1 MVCVRLNPVKGIGE
15 VSSVRMSEQDAIALT
30 RALLRFETVNP
41 PGRERDCARH
51 AGALLEQWGF
61 RVEYHEYA
69 EARTS
74 WIARAGGS
82 PAKAPLCLTGHLDVV
97 PLGARAWTRDPFAG
111 ETQGDRLYGRGS
123 SDMKAGV
130 AAMLLASRNISKKLS
145 NTPGIVLVLTA
156 AEEGGCI
163 GSYHLAQTQLLGSA
177 GAMIVGEPTSN
188 YPYVGHKGSLKFYA
202 RFRGVSAHGSMPEL
216 GVNAIYKAVRALSRL
231 ESFDFGQAPH
241 PVMGQPTMNVG
252 TFEGG
257 NTVNSV
263 PDAASFGVDIRT
275 VPVMDHAAL
284 RAKLQATLGSE
295 AELEVFSDMNAV
307 WTEPQEDW
315 VRRVF
320 EIAGRTLGVKPEPRA
335 QTYNTDA
342 GNLLKVYKGAPTVV
356 LGPGEPQQA
365 HQTDEY
371 CSMERIRQSVAIYE
385 ELIRD
390 WCGI

>member
-1 MVCVRLNPVKGIGE
+1 M
-15 VSSVRMSEQDAIALT
+15 QDAVALT
-30 RALLRFETVNP
+30 RSLLRFDTVNP

-51 AGALLEQWGF
+51 VGALLEGWGF
-61 RVEYHEYA
+61 RVAYHEFA
-69 EARTS
+69 ETRTS
-74 WIARAGGS
+74 VIARAGGS
-82 PAKAPLCLTGHLDVV
+82 GSRPPLCLTGHIDTV
-97 PLGARAWTRDPFAG
+97 PLGVAAWSRDPFAG
-111 ETQGDRLYGRGS
+111 ETDGDRLYGRGS

-130 AAMLLASRNISKKLS
+130 AAILLAARNLAKKLS
-145 NTPGIVLVLTA
+145 GTPGVVLVLTA

-163 GSYHLAQTQLLGSA
+163 GSRHLAELPQVLGSA

-216 GVNAIYKAVRALSRL
+216 GVNAIYKAVRAVSRL
-231 ESFDFGQAPH
+231 ESFDFGQRAH
-241 PVMGQPTMNVG
+241 PVMGKPTMNVG

-275 VPVMDHAAL
+275 VPGMDHAAL
-284 RAKLQATLGSE
+284 RAKLQATLGNE

-307 WTEPQEDW
+307 WTEPDQDW
-315 VRRVF
+315 VQRVF
-320 EIAGRTLGVKPEPRA
+320 EITGRTLGVKPEPRA

-342 GNLLKVYKGAPTVV
+342 GNLLKVYKGAPTVI
-356 LGPGEPQQA
+356 LGPGEPQLA

-371 CSMERIRQSVAIYE
+371 CSMARIGQSVAIYE

-390 WCGI
+390 WCRI